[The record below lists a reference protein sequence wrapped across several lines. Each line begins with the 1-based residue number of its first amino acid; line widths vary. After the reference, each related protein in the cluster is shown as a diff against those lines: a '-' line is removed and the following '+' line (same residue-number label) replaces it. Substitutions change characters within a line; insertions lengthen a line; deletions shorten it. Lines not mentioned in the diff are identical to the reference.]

1 MIDVS
6 WKKQEDWKDKYRRQ
20 IEILVASGLILAFC
34 HSYLTEDYSIV
45 TNTIYTTR
53 QCLGFVL
60 FCFVLRFYSDFLG
73 LVLFT
78 FYFILLSF
86 VLFRYEFFSF
96 LFYPFFFFASFDPVG
111 LVFFVCL
118 TLCLTFFVLFC
129 CCFCCCFRFSVR
141 LCFFN
146 YTCKKEKRIF
156 SVFNPKLQK
165 FTSINNQWGG
175 RLQKNAIWEN

>member
-6 WKKQEDWKDKYRRQ
+6 WKKQEDWKDNYRRR

-96 LFYPFFFFASFDPVG
+96 LFYPFFFF
-111 LVFFVCL
+111 FF
-118 TLCLTFFVLFC
+118 FFFFFLFGFFFFFFLGDAWSYVLIC
-129 CCFCCCFRFSVR
+129 CKLS
-141 LCFFN
+141 LFFGWF
-146 YTCKKEKRIF
+146 Y
-156 SVFNPKLQK
+156 
-165 FTSINNQWGG
+165 
-175 RLQKNAIWEN
+175 